1 MPLYECSDTVYR
13 TSAAKAKTQTSPAAG
28 ASESQPRSTIGSK
41 IDACC
46 LKCAGHKN
54 AASAFTVP
62 RYLVQYQYRLCLCAG
77 LNNYVSVR
85 VYE

>member
-41 IDACC
+41 MQAV
-46 LKCAGHKN
+46 LAKCFGHCT
-54 AASAFTVP
+54 SCEQVTSTCTS
-62 RYLVQYQYRLCLCAG
+62 YM
-77 LNNYVSVR
+77 
-85 VYE
+85 

>member
-41 IDACC
+41 ILPGSASVPAKTQQAPISYLSLLVIRCKLPMNAC
-46 LKCAGHKN
+46 N
-54 AASAFTVP
+54 
-62 RYLVQYQYRLCLCAG
+62 R
-77 LNNYVSVR
+77 VR
-85 VYE
+85 VLI